1 MRPNW
6 FVAFPALLPALALE
20 APPTRVRLFAPEDR
34 HLTLA
39 FLGGCGEEAARAAW
53 EASAAVASGPIDATL
68 GATRPLGNP
77 RRPSALTALL
87 DRGHDALAALLAAHA
102 GPVREAAGL
111 APERRDPLPH
121 VTLARIQRKA
131 SGAQR
136 EEALRWAAALDVAG
150 APLRVD
156 RLALYTW
163 AADRKARLFRL
174 VAERPL

>member
-1 MRPNW
+1 MDPMRL
-6 FVAFPALLPALALE
+6 LLPIPLALALACGASSE
-20 APPTRVRLFAPEDR
+20 TPASSVRGSSAPAS
-34 HLTLA
+34 
-39 FLGGCGEEAARAAW
+39 EAAADRP
-53 EASAAVASGPIDATL
+53 ASCPAQ
-68 GATRPLGNP
+68 
-77 RRPSALTALL
+77 
-87 DRGHDALAALLAAHA
+87 
-102 GPVREAAGL
+102 
-111 APERRDPLPH
+111 APAPDPLPH